1 MDLKKYRAPFRK
13 EFSLKD
19 YPTDDTGKF
28 ESKDEAERLLSHNI
42 KRMAELQDA
51 LYAHDRY
58 ALLLI
63 FQAMDAAG
71 KDGAIK
77 HVMSGLNP
85 QGTQVFS
92 FKQPS
97 AEELDHDYLWRINKS
112 LPERGRIGIF
122 NRSHYEEILVVRVHN
137 YLEAEK
143 LPEPLMKKD
152 IWKFRFRQF
161 RDYERYLYENG
172 VQTVK
177 FFLNISK
184 DEQKKRFLKRLDD
197 PTKNWKFSASDL
209 KERGYWNE
217 YQKVYAEAIAET
229 STKFAPWY
237 IVPAD
242 KKWFARLLISTVVV
256 RTLERMKPEYPKLSE
271 DKLKNLETYRKQL
284 MEEE

>member
-1 MDLKKYRAPFRK
+1 MDLKSYRAPYKK

-19 YPTDDTGKF
+19 FPTDDTGKF
-28 ESKDEAERLLSHNI
+28 ENKEEAERLLSHNI
-42 KRMAELQDA
+42 NRMAELQDA

-97 AEELDHDYLWRINKS
+97 AEELDHDYLWRVNKS

-143 LPEPLMKKD
+143 LPEPLVKKD
-152 IWKFRFRQF
+152 IWKSRFRQF

-197 PTKNWKFSASDL
+197 PTKNWKFSTADL
-209 KERGYWNE
+209 KERGHWND

-229 STKFAPWY
+229 STKYAPWY

-242 KKWFARLLISTVVV
+242 KKWFARLLISTVIVK
-256 RTLERMKPEYPKLSE
+256 TLERMKPEYPKLSE
-271 DKLKNLETYRKQL
+271 DKLKNLEGYRKQL
-284 MEEE
+284 MDES